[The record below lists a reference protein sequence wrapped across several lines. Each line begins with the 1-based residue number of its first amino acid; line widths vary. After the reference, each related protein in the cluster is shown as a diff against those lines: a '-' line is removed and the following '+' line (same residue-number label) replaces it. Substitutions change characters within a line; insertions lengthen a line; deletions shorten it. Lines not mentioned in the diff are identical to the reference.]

1 MKQQIKLL
9 YLLLPL
15 LILNIWKGRAQQ
27 WTKQDS
33 IWLKNVLE
41 GKDSLRLNPEF
52 MKEMQEGLFLNPK
65 QPAGEQQTAPRE
77 LPITKDF
84 SEYMPYSDNPNRKVP
99 LNQLPPNVFWR
110 HMLPLDPTLPISK
123 SLQDEFRQKP
133 ARGNSGAVAS
143 FDVGQMTSRKEYIHR
158 KNAKRDGT
166 RQNVGRPL
174 PNTAAQRAYQL
185 QEARKKAR
193 IARQDSTRS
202 KYFVGPIEEE
212 Y

>member
-15 LILNIWKGRAQQ
+15 LILNTWKGQAQ

-84 SEYMPYSDNPNRKVP
+84 SEYRPYSDNPNRKVS

-202 KYFVGPIEEE
+202 KYFVGPIGEE

>member
-15 LILNIWKGRAQQ
+15 LILNTWKGQAQ

-41 GKDSLRLNPEF
+41 EKDSLRLNPEF
-52 MKEMQEGLFLNPK
+52 MKEMQKGLFLNPK

-133 ARGNSGAVAS
+133 ARGNSGAIAS

>member
-9 YLLLPL
+9 YLLLLL
-15 LILNIWKGRAQQ
+15 LILNTWKGQAQ

-33 IWLKNVLE
+33 IWVKNVLE

-52 MKEMQEGLFLNPK
+52 MKKMQEGLFLNPK

-133 ARGNSGAVAS
+133 ARGNSVAVAS

>member
-15 LILNIWKGRAQQ
+15 LILNTWKGQAQ

-84 SEYMPYSDNPNRKVP
+84 SEYRPYSDNPNRKVS

>member
-15 LILNIWKGRAQQ
+15 LILNTWKGQAQ

-143 FDVGQMTSRKEYIHR
+143 FD
-158 KNAKRDGT
+158 
-166 RQNVGRPL
+166 L
-174 PNTAAQRAYQL
+174 
-185 QEARKKAR
+185 
-193 IARQDSTRS
+193 
-202 KYFVGPIEEE
+202 
-212 Y
+212 

>member
-15 LILNIWKGRAQQ
+15 LILNTWKGQAQ

-99 LNQLPPNVFWR
+99 LNQLPPNVCWR

-202 KYFVGPIEEE
+202 KYFVGQIEEE

>member
-15 LILNIWKGRAQQ
+15 LILNTWKGQAQ

-65 QPAGEQQTAPRE
+65 QPACEQQTSPRE
-77 LPITKDF
+77 LHITKDF

-123 SLQDEFRQKP
+123 SLQDEFRQKT

>member
-15 LILNIWKGRAQQ
+15 LILNTWKGQAQ

-133 ARGNSGAVAS
+133 AR
-143 FDVGQMTSRKEYIHR
+143 KEYIHR

>member
-15 LILNIWKGRAQQ
+15 LILNTWKGQAQ

-143 FDVGQMTSRKEYIHR
+143 FDIGQMTSRKEYIHR

>member
-15 LILNIWKGRAQQ
+15 LILNTWKGQAQ

-84 SEYMPYSDNPNRKVP
+84 SEYMPYSDNPTPQSATPKRILAPYVAARSNIT
-99 LNQLPPNVFWR
+99 
-110 HMLPLDPTLPISK
+110 H
-123 SLQDEFRQKP
+123 LQ
-133 ARGNSGAVAS
+133 V
-143 FDVGQMTSRKEYIHR
+143 
-158 KNAKRDGT
+158 
-166 RQNVGRPL
+166 
-174 PNTAAQRAYQL
+174 
-185 QEARKKAR
+185 
-193 IARQDSTRS
+193 IARRVQAKTRTWELGGGCLFRRWTNDEPKRIHS
-202 KYFVGPIEEE
+202 QEKR
-212 Y
+212 

>member
-15 LILNIWKGRAQQ
+15 LILNTWKGQAQ

-158 KNAKRDGT
+158 KNAKR
-166 RQNVGRPL
+166 
-174 PNTAAQRAYQL
+174 AQRAYQL

-202 KYFVGPIEEE
+202 KYFVGPIEEA

>member
-1 MKQQIKLL
+1 MKLL
-9 YLLLPL
+9 YLILPL

-41 GKDSLRLNPEF
+41 GKDSLRLDPEF
-52 MKEMQEGLFLNPK
+52 MKEMREGQFLNPR
-65 QPAGEQQTAPRE
+65 QPAGEQQASPQE

-84 SEYMPYSDNPNRKVP
+84 SEYMPYSDNPRRKVP

-110 HMLPLDPTLPISK
+110 HMLPLDPTLPVSK
-123 SLQDEFRQKP
+123 SLRDEFRQNP
-133 ARGNSGAVAS
+133 ARGNSGAIAS
-143 FDVGQMTSRKEYIHR
+143 FDAGDATSRKAYIHR
-158 KNAKRDGT
+158 KNAKRDT
-166 RQNVGRPL
+166 THQNVGRPL
-174 PNTAAQRAYQL
+174 PQTAGQRAYQR
-185 QEARKKAR
+185 QVARKKAR

-202 KYFVGPIEEE
+202 KYFVGPIEEA

>member
-15 LILNIWKGRAQQ
+15 LILNTWKGQAQ

-99 LNQLPPNVFWR
+99 LNQLPPIVFWR

-123 SLQDEFRQKP
+123 SLQDEFRQKT